1 MTTNE
6 TVFKKIDS
14 IIEKVKAHKVEP
26 DFTNEL
32 TERINRKPPKNLS
45 DDELLRV
52 YAILLA
58 FSQGA
63 NSEFVRDRLVLT
75 GDFDKIFQNFSVD
88 KVAKMDAEELK
99 SKHWAKP
106 LTYIRMKS
114 KVDRIIDFARKIKEH
129 GSLSKIFTNS
139 QIPKTIQSNS
149 DIATFWKAFDELKAL
164 MKEREISYLQS
175 TTTLLHYLLDTGYD
189 CIKPDS
195 AVMGVAERIG
205 IVDNKAGDRNLRKTV
220 NTLLEYSVARKL
232 RPSEVDLYFL
242 IAKPQEGAK
251 KYVHK
256 EFYSH
261 L

>member
-1 MTTNE
+1 MTNNE

-14 IIEKVKAHKVEP
+14 LIEKVKKYRVEP

-32 TERINRKPPKNLS
+32 TDRINRKAPNKLTDN
-45 DDELLRV
+45 ELLRV

-63 NSEFVRDRLVLT
+63 NSEFVRDRLVDT
-75 GDFDKIFQNFSVD
+75 GTFDKIFHNFSVD
-88 KVAKMDAEELK
+88 KVAKMDAVELK
-99 SKHWAKP
+99 AEHWIKP

-114 KVDRIIDFARKIKEH
+114 KIDRIIDFAKKIKEQ
-129 GSLSKIFTNS
+129 GSLSTLLTNS
-139 QIPKTIQSNS
+139 QIPKRIQNLD
-149 DIATFWKAFDELKAL
+149 DIKKFWKAFDELKEL
-164 MKEREISYLQS
+164 MKQREISYLQS

-205 IVDNKAGDRNLRKTV
+205 IVDNKTGDKNLRKTIT
-220 NTLLEYSVARKL
+220 TLLEYCVARNL

-251 KYVHK
+251 KYVRK